1 MRVQRQNLMADNS
14 SSMSMT
20 SRNWVLPPKPKPG
33 RKPLQSTS
41 EREARNRA
49 TQRAFRERRKAL
61 ITELRDELHE
71 KEIEFTKKEDKMA
84 RRIRE
89 LEQQLAASQKQCTE
103 LATALGRS
111 FLDESSASS
120 QAVQDDRIQLQQDR
134 PPESDQI
141 RFDLDP
147 EPDHNKQ
154 GAQHSLPRTVET
166 RPRNI
171 PASSAEEVG
180 TEVGNLDENCDALSS
195 VHPELFDDPLLD
207 NLSLSPVSSTY
218 GYLHPGLDGAMN
230 NSPLEL
236 DDTELRQF
244 NLSRSSFG

>member
-1 MRVQRQNLMADNS
+1 
-14 SSMSMT
+14 MT

-71 KEIEFTKKEDKMA
+71 KEIEFTKKEDKMT

-89 LEQQLAASQKQCTE
+89 LEQQLAASQRQCAE
-103 LATALGRS
+103 FATALGRN
-111 FLDESSASS
+111 FLDESAGSS
-120 QAVQDDRIQLQQDR
+120 QAVQDDTIQLQQDR
-134 PPESDQI
+134 PQNLDQIALESDPQ
-141 RFDLDP
+141 
-147 EPDHNKQ
+147 PDDNDH
-154 GAQHSLPRTVET
+154 GVQHSSPRTIDT
-166 RPRNI
+166 IPRNI
-171 PASSAEEVG
+171 PQLSAQEDE
-180 TEVGNLDENCDALSS
+180 TEVGNLGENCDALSS

-218 GYLHPGLDGAMN
+218 GYLHPGLDDTMN
-230 NSPLEL
+230 NSPLDL

>member
-1 MRVQRQNLMADNS
+1 MADNS
-14 SSMSMT
+14 SNMSMT

-71 KEIEFTKKEDKMA
+71 KEIEFTKKEDKMT
-84 RRIRE
+84 RRIHE
-89 LEQQLAASQKQCTE
+89 LEQQLAISQKQCAQ
-103 LATALGRS
+103 LATALGRT
-111 FLDESSASS
+111 FLDGPAACA
-120 QAVQDDRIQLQQDR
+120 QTVQEETIQMQRD
-134 PPESDQI
+134 
-141 RFDLDP
+141 
-147 EPDHNKQ
+147 
-154 GAQHSLPRTVET
+154 LPRELEQIGFELGPQPDEKINQIAQPSSPCHIETEPRHIPPASADEVET
-166 RPRNI
+166 
-171 PASSAEEVG
+171 EVD
-180 TEVGNLDENCDALSS
+180 NLDENGDALSS

-218 GYLHPGLDGAMN
+218 GYLHHGLDDTIN

-244 NLSRSSFG
+244 SLSRSSFG